1 MQLVV
6 QTTWGHLVA
15 WYLFLAGAG
24 AGLYAISVGAKL
36 FRLNNSFAKPAYY
49 ASPLIVI
56 AASVLLLLDLGQPFR
71 ALLAVLRPHSS
82 MISVGTV
89 ILSLFI
95 SLTLYQGVQTFLGR
109 KLLPA
114 WDYVGLA
121 LAVGT
126 ATYTGVLLGV
136 VKAIPFWN
144 NPLLP
149 LLFLVSAL
157 SSGLG
162 VLLVLSATEQL
173 VGADHAGLRP
183 DILRL
188 DSGLVIAEIALLF
201 LLLFISWTGGV
212 ANEASVRLMVW
223 GRWAAPFWLLVV
235 AGGLLLPLWLKA
247 KAKLETKTG
256 LLLCGVCLM
265 AGALALR
272 YSVVFCGVWI
282 PLGS

>member
-1 MQLVV
+1 M
-6 QTTWGHLVA
+6 
-15 WYLFLAGAG
+15 
-24 AGLYAISVGAKL
+24 ISIGVKL
-36 FRLNNSFAKPAYY
+36 FRLNDSFAKPAYY
-49 ASPLIVI
+49 ASPFIVI
-56 AASVLLLLDLGQPFR
+56 VASVLLLLDLGQPLR
-71 ALLAVLRPHSS
+71 ALLAVLRPHAS

-95 SLTLYQGVQTFLGR
+95 SLTLYQGVQTYLGR
-109 KLLPA
+109 KLTPV

-126 ATYTGVLLGV
+126 ATYTGLLLGV

-162 VLLVLSATEQL
+162 ALLVLSATNRL
-173 VGADHAGLRP
+173 VGSEHAGLRP

-188 DSGLVIAEIALLF
+188 DYGLILTEIALLS
-201 LLLFISWTGGV
+201 LLLFISWNGGI
-212 ANEASVRLMVW
+212 ANEASVRMLIW
-223 GRWAAPFWLLVV
+223 GGLAAPFWLLIVGIGIGV
-235 AGGLLLPLWLKA
+235 PLWLKA
-247 KAKLETKTG
+247 KAKLESESG
-256 LLLCGVCLM
+256 LLLCGLCLM

-272 YSVVFCGVWI
+272 YSVVFCGIWI